1 MLLLALAGVLAG
13 ASWPGRSAAPQQIA
27 CSSGYVDGVV
37 GGEHK
42 CLRAGEFCSAGYE
55 SDYEH
60 YGFTCVGGHLQT
72 FSGSSPSTTTTTTSP
87 PTTSA
92 ASTTTATAPAITRSA
107 PPPTSTRST
116 TTSLTTTTSRTTTTS
131 SGSGTLSVGQTVLL
145 KRRTKTSGCRIGVL
159 PDRACSP
166 GAYYSGLTTSVICAP
181 GFSTKTIRN
190 VSESEKHAVELEY
203 GLAPKSYGRT
213 LEIDHIVSLELGGS
227 NDIANLFPQM
237 ATLPNHQPGFKVK
250 DKLENEV
257 HDAVCSGQLS
267 LRSAQQQIAS
277 NWKLLYKKLFG
288 VAP

>member
-13 ASWPGRSAAPQQIA
+13 ASWPAQRAAPQQIA
-27 CSSGYVDGVV
+27 CSSGYVDGVI

-42 CLRAGEFCSAGYE
+42 CLRAGEFCSSGYE
-55 SDYEH
+55 SDYER
-60 YGFTCVGGHLQT
+60 YGFTCVGGHLQA
-72 FSGSSPSTTTTTTSP
+72 FSGSSPSTTTTTTSA
-87 PTTSA
+87 PTTTA
-92 ASTTTATAPAITRSA
+92 APTATATAPTITTSS
-107 PPPTSTRST
+107 PPPTSTRP
-116 TTSLTTTTSRTTTTS
+116 TTTSRTTTTS
-131 SGSGTLSVGQTVLL
+131 SGSGPPSVGQTILL
-145 KRRTKTSGCRIGVL
+145 RPRTKTSGCRIGVL
-159 PDRACSP
+159 PDHACSP
-166 GAYYSGLTTSVICAP
+166 GAYYSGLTKNVICAP
-181 GFSTKTIRN
+181 GFTTKTIRN
-190 VSESEKHAVELEY
+190 VPESEKHAVELEY
-203 GLAPKSYGRT
+203 GLAPKRYGRT

-237 ATLPNHQPGFKVK
+237 ATLPNHRPGFKVK